1 MRFLL
6 LTMTIMSI
14 IGSVWY
20 NNKLETQQEL
30 ESESLAAEYEK
41 AEEKVLKLTDK
52 LDREINE
59 MSNAI
64 NLEEDIYQKKISAL
78 QKEREREAQIN
89 QQNAERSLT
98 KKKSGFGSSYSQK
111 ETDCGR
117 MENNPGNF

>member
-41 AEEKVLKLTDK
+41 AIKKRLT
-52 LDREINE
+52 
-59 MSNAI
+59 
-64 NLEEDIYQKKISAL
+64 QKQS
-78 QKEREREAQIN
+78 
-89 QQNAERSLT
+89 
-98 KKKSGFGSSYSQK
+98 
-111 ETDCGR
+111 
-117 MENNPGNF
+117 